1 MIGRWLYSRRAEFM
15 SNERTVNTLAEM
27 FARACSL
34 HQAGDLASSEP
45 LYEQVLQLDP
55 QHADAALRLG
65 SICAGT
71 GRLALAVSH
80 YQHALSA
87 RPNFVEAHN
96 HLGVALAML
105 GRLDEAAQSFRE
117 ALRYEDRF
125 AEAHNNMGIVLAMQG
140 RLDEAAAS
148 YRHALALESLNPD
161 AQNNLGLVLRN
172 QGHLPEA
179 ILCFEEAV
187 RLRPEYVEAYHNL
200 GLALADLN
208 QVDRAMR
215 CYQQALH
222 LNPAFARSHATLGEL
237 LKDQGMMTDASYHF
251 EQALRLQPTAKL
263 HILNALILPP
273 IYESTGEVA
282 SWRERLAESVRRLQE
297 GNLRFDLTQE
307 AAPNPFY
314 LVYQGKNDRELQRA
328 IASLYAAPPDPPL
341 PRRCGSP
348 GKIKV
353 GFISRCLKNHTIGRL
368 MRGTIAHLTRDLFSV
383 TVLSVGSSHDE
394 IADFLRQRAEHYVEV
409 PLHLPA
415 ARQTIAS
422 QELDILFYTDIGLDP
437 VTYSLAFSRLA
448 PVQCVTWGHPV
459 TTGIAAIDY
468 FISSEL
474 LEESGAEDHYTE
486 KLVRLKNLA
495 IYYYR
500 PSASA
505 SPKGPAAFGLPEGR
519 HLYGCPQ
526 TLFKFHPDFDAILE
540 GILVRDPLATV
551 FLIEGKY
558 RHWDEVLRSR
568 FARTLPHVHER
579 IQFLPTQNY
588 ENFLSLM
595 ALADVL
601 LDPIHFGGG
610 NTSYEGLAAGV
621 PIVTMPSEFLRGRI
635 TLALYKQ
642 MNLRDCVVHTPEEY
656 VNLAVRLGTEDDYR
670 LHIRSQ
676 ITARNEVLF
685 ENPAGVRELEQ
696 FFLHSRDGT
705 GS

>member
-1 MIGRWLYSRRAEFM
+1 MTSHRLYSHLTESM
-15 SNERTVNTLAEM
+15 NDGRTVHTLAEM

-34 HQAGDLASSEP
+34 HQAGDLASSEQ

-71 GRLALAVSH
+71 GRLGLAVSH
-80 YQHALSA
+80 YQQALSA
-87 RPNFVEAHN
+87 RPGFVEAHN

-105 GRLDEAAQSFRE
+105 GRLDEADHSFRL
-117 ALRYEDRF
+117 ALSYDDRF
-125 AEAHNNMGIVLAMQG
+125 AEAYNNMGIVLAMQG
-140 RLDEAAAS
+140 RLEEAAAS
-148 YRHALALESLNPD
+148 YRHALGLEPGNPD
-161 AQNNLGLVLRN
+161 AHNNLGLVLRN

-179 ILCFEEAV
+179 VQCFEEAV

-208 QVDRAMR
+208 QVDKAVR
-215 CYQQALH
+215 CYRQALH

-263 HILNALILPP
+263 HILNALMLPP
-273 IYESTGEVA
+273 IYESTGEVGA
-282 SWRERLAESVRRLQE
+282 WRERLAESVRRLQE
-297 GNLRFDLTQE
+297 GNHRFDMTQE

-314 LVYQGKNDRELQRA
+314 LVYQGKNDCELQRA
-328 IASLYAAPPDPPL
+328 IASLYSGPPDAPL
-341 PRRCGSP
+341 PGQRSRA
-348 GKIKV
+348 GKIRV

-394 IADFLRQRAEHYVEV
+394 IADFLRQYAEHYVEV

-415 ARQTIAS
+415 ARQIIAS

-459 TTGIAAIDY
+459 TTGIPAIDY
-468 FISSEL
+468 FISSDL
-474 LEESGAEDHYTE
+474 LEESGAESHYTE

-500 PSASA
+500 PPVSISH
-505 SPKGPAAFGLPEGR
+505 KGPAAFGLPEGR

-558 RHWDEVLRSR
+558 RHWDEILQSR
-568 FARTLPHVHER
+568 FARTLPHVFER

-588 ENFLSLM
+588 DNFLSLM

-635 TLALYKQ
+635 TFALYKQ
-642 MNLRDCVVHTPEEY
+642 MNLMDCVVHTPEEY
-656 VNLAVRLGTEDDYR
+656 VNLAVRLGTDVDYR
-670 LHIRSQ
+670 LYIRSQ
-676 ITARNEVLF
+676 IAERNEVLF
-685 ENPAGVRELEQ
+685 ENASGIRELEQ
-696 FFLHSRDGT
+696 FFLHSLVGGGD
-705 GS
+705 